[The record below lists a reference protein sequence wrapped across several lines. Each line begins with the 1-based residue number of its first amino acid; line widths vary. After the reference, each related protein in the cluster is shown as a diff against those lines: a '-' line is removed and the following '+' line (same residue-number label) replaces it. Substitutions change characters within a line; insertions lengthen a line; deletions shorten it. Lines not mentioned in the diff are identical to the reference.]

1 MIGTV
6 DVGTLLAS
14 RFRILRTLGKGGMST
29 VYEALDTRVDRHV
42 ALKIIRRP
50 EGFSLLR
57 FKEEFRALSELRHP
71 NLIELYDL
79 ARDGETWFFTME
91 LIEGVDLVSYVD
103 GVRASEA
110 AYLASMESAAGD
122 RVSGDRVTP
131 TREIFRV
138 MAEIGAAVA
147 YLHEKG
153 TIHRDLK
160 PSNILIDRNAR
171 PRILDFGIARFVTAP
186 EEVKRALSTRKVGTP
201 GYVAPEQ
208 INGRAVPASDMYSL
222 GVILYRLLTGKLPF
236 RGRKKEVLRAHLAEH
251 PVPPTELQ
259 PAADPFLAEMA
270 QRLLSKDPSRRPVP
284 RELAQITRP
293 EREEEFAGYRQIQAP
308 EEESPLVGREAEIRR
323 ILGHMAEVTLG
334 EPLMVCI
341 EGPSGIGKTR
351 LADEAMALARGRGLR
366 CFHSRCYER
375 EQIPY
380 KAIDGLVDQAVGMV
394 LAVPGGDQRLA
405 SIDPAR
411 LRALARLFP
420 FAAELPLPPAD
431 DGTDGRGGKRVAFA
445 GLVDLFDALA
455 DDTDLLLF
463 IDDLQWADDG
473 SFELLRHLLRQRS
486 LRVGLVATLR
496 PAEGALPGWVME
508 RRAGSPLRIEHIPL
522 GPIDRRETEALIQ
535 AILPRHAIPPEVVDD
550 IAAEAQ
556 GSPLVIG
563 ELVRF
568 YLEYA
573 GAEDGHDELPPMTF
587 SEMLSRRM
595 AALGRTA
602 RAVME
607 VCSAAGYALDSS
619 AIAAAAR
626 APVQDVS
633 VAANELLERRMLRRV
648 AGKEGA
654 IRFCPFHD
662 RATATVLEA
671 MEPSQR
677 RDHHRRLATYFGTT
691 APTAYEVLADHWRL
705 AGVPERASRYALRA
719 AENAEELELMPRAV
733 RYYALALGSPP
744 ADVDVWQIRMR
755 LAEALDRCGRFT
767 ESGRAFRRAAR
778 HAPVRIKTS
787 LTLRGARAMLKSG
800 DISTAVRTME
810 RVTEQLWREPLL
822 LPRWDALRGLALE
835 FLGSRDWVPLP
846 LAVRRRGAAEATE
859 LCLDLAQALRYLI
872 PMRSAQLAFRS
883 LRLSRMIPEPLL
895 RARVTTAVAAVLAQQ
910 GAPWSLR
917 QARMLLGV
925 AEDLYGADPGA
936 HGQGDLYAVR
946 ALVGVVSGGWDETR
960 TATEQALDTYQ
971 EEGAERSWQAQ
982 MLRVHAAL
990 AEVEAGELARA
1001 EQWSLELLP
1010 AEMTWSD
1017 PHVPAW
1023 VRWARARIDLA
1034 FARWESAVD
1043 HSRAGLRSIAGAHQS
1058 AAPLWLRFRGGLAV
1072 ALAGLGQAETAVTV
1086 VSRTERVLGRLPW
1099 LDPPSRAEFDHLA
1112 AYVYC
1117 AAARRSSSATRRR
1130 RLAAAGRHATR
1141 LRRSRLPL
1149 VRPRA
1154 LRWQAEVALLRG
1166 RPARAVQQA
1175 RAAVAALRASGQRL
1189 EASLALRILAEAEE
1203 AAGQVGA
1210 EETRRDAIEETSQIL
1225 RALDP
1230 PDDRD
1235 P

>member
-1 MIGTV
+1 M

-57 FKEEFRALSELRHP
+57 FKEEFRALGELRHP
-71 NLIELYDL
+71 NLIELYDF
-79 ARDGETWFFTME
+79 ARDDETWFFTME
-91 LIEGVDLVSYVD
+91 LIEGVDLVAYLD
-103 GVRASEA
+103 GVRASES

-122 RVSGDRVTP
+122 RVSGERVTP
-131 TREIFRV
+131 IREIFRV

-147 YLHEKG
+147 YLHEQG

-160 PSNILIDRNAR
+160 PSNILIDGRAR
-171 PRILDFGIARFVTAP
+171 PRILDFGIARFLTAP

-208 INGRAVPASDMYSL
+208 INGRAVPASDMYSI

-236 RGRKKEVLRAHLAEH
+236 RGRKKEVLRAHLSEIPVSPVEIQPSAE
-251 PVPPTELQ
+251 
-259 PAADPFLAEMA
+259 PFLADLA
-270 QRLLSKDPSRRPVP
+270 LRLLDKDPSRRPSP

-293 EREEEFAGYRQIQAP
+293 EHEQEYHGFRPVAP
-308 EEESPLVGREAEIRR
+308 TEQDTPLVGRGREIRR
-323 ILGHMAEVTLG
+323 ILGHMAEVSLG
-334 EPLMVCI
+334 EPLLACI

-351 LADEAMALARGRGLR
+351 LADEVMVLARSRDLR

-380 KAIDGLVDQAVGMV
+380 KAVDGLVDQAVGMV
-394 LAVPGGDQRLA
+394 LATPGASQRLC
-405 SIDPAR
+405 SIAPHR
-411 LRALARLFP
+411 LKALARLFP
-420 FAAELPLPPAD
+420 FAAELPVSS
-431 DGTDGRGGKRVAFA
+431 DGEEGEGRTGKQAAFA
-445 GLVDLFDALA
+445 GLVDLLDVLSDDAG
-455 DDTDLLLF
+455 LLLF

-473 SFELLRHLLRQRS
+473 SFEILRHLLRQRD

-496 PAEGALPGWVME
+496 PGEGALPGWVME
-508 RRAGSPLRIEHIPL
+508 RRAGSPLRIEHVPL
-522 GPIDRRETEALIQ
+522 GPIDRAETETLVQ
-535 AILPRHAIPPEVVDD
+535 AILPRHAVPPEIVDK

-573 GAEDGHDELPPMTF
+573 GNEDGRDELPPMTF
-587 SEMLSRRM
+587 SEMLTRRM
-595 AALGRTA
+595 TALDRTA

-607 VCSAAGYALDSS
+607 VCAAAGYALDPG

-626 APVQDVS
+626 APVQEVS
-633 VAANELLERRMLRRV
+633 LAATELLDRRMLRRV

-654 IRFCPFHD
+654 MRFCPFHD
-662 RATATVLEA
+662 RATAIVLER

-677 RDHHRRLATYFGTT
+677 RDHHRRLASYFGTT
-691 APTAYEVLADHWRL
+691 SPTSYEVLADHWRL

-744 ADVDVWQIRMR
+744 ADVDAWQIRMR

-767 ESGRAFRRAAR
+767 EAGRAFRRAAR
-778 HAPVRIKTS
+778 HAPARIQTT

-800 DISTAVRTME
+800 DIRTAVRTME

-822 LPRWDALRGLALE
+822 LPRWNALLGLALE
-835 FLGSRDWVPLP
+835 FLGSRDWVPRA
-846 LAVRRRGAAEATE
+846 LALRRGTAGDAGETTE
-859 LCLDLAQALRYLI
+859 LCLDLALALRYLI
-872 PMRSAQLAFRS
+872 PVRSAELAFRS
-883 LRLSRMIPEPLL
+883 LRLSRSVPEPLL
-895 RARVTTAVAAVLAQQ
+895 RARVATAVAAVLAQH
-910 GAPWSLR
+910 GSHWSLR
-917 QARMLLGV
+917 QARTLLGV
-925 AEDLYGADPGA
+925 AEDLYGVDPGA

-946 ALVGVVSGGWDETR
+946 ALVGVVSGGWDEMR
-960 TATEQALDTYQ
+960 TATEHALETYQ
-971 EEGAERSWQAQ
+971 EERAERSWQAQ
-982 MLRVHAAL
+982 MLWVHAAL
-990 AEVEAGELARA
+990 AEVETGELARA

-1010 AEMTWSD
+1010 PEMSWSD

-1023 VRWARARIDLA
+1023 VRWARTRIDLA
-1034 FARWESAVD
+1034 FARWESAAA

-1072 ALAGLGQAETAVTV
+1072 ALAGLGEADTAVTV
-1086 VSRTERVLGRLPW
+1086 VTRTNRVIGRLPW

-1112 AYVYC
+1112 AHVHC
-1117 AAARRSSSATRRR
+1117 SAARRLPAADRRQPLAAARKHAR
-1130 RLAAAGRHATR
+1130 RLQ
-1141 LRRSRLPL
+1141 RSHLPL
-1149 VRPRA
+1149 FRPRA
-1154 LRWQAEVALLRG
+1154 WRWLAEVALLQG
-1166 RPARAVQQA
+1166 RPTRAVPLA
-1175 RAAVAALRASGQRL
+1175 RRAVDALRAGGQRL
-1189 EASLALRILAEAEE
+1189 EASQALRVLAEVEE
-1203 AAGQVGA
+1203 AAGRDGA

-1225 RALDP
+1225 RAIDVGR
-1230 PDDRD
+1230 DRD